1 MPLIIPQGLPA
12 FSALEKENIFVMK
25 QARAVAQD
33 IRPLR
38 IVLVNL
44 MPTKIATEIQLAR
57 VLANSPLQVELSLLH
72 MGSHESKNVP
82 ETHLQAFYKTFK
94 QIRTEKFDGMIITG
108 APVEKMAFEQ
118 VDYWQELCEIME
130 FSKNNVYSTMHICW
144 GAQAGVYYHFGI
156 DKYELSEKMFGVFE
170 HKVVRKKSPLMR
182 GFDEVFYVPH
192 SRYTSVDNVKIEQCE
207 NLRIL
212 AQSEEAGLHIAATD
226 SGRQIFVFGHMEY
239 DKETLGLEYERDVA
253 KGVNIGVP
261 KNYFYGDNPENE
273 IIFRWRAH
281 AQLIFSNWLNYYVYQ
296 STPFKLD
303 DLENN

>member
-1 MPLIIPQGLPA
+1 MPLIIPQNLPA
-12 FSALEKENIFVMK
+12 FSTLEKENVFVMR

-72 MGSHESKNVP
+72 MDSHESKNVSG
-82 ETHLQAFYKTFK
+82 THLQAFYKTFD
-94 QIRTEKFDGMIITG
+94 QIKNKKFDGMIITG
-108 APVEKMAFEQ
+108 APVEKMPFEQ
-118 VDYWQELCEIME
+118 VDYWQELCDIME
-130 FSKNNVYSTMHICW
+130 FSKHNVYSTMHICW

-156 DKYELSEKMFGVFE
+156 EKYELSEKMFGVFE
-170 HKVVRKKSPLMR
+170 HRVMRPKSPLMR

-192 SRYTSVDNVKIEQCE
+192 SRHTAVREDMVQTCEQ
-207 NLRIL
+207 LRIL
-212 AQSEEAGLHIAATD
+212 AQSDDAGLHIASTD

-239 DKETLGLEYERDVA
+239 DKDTLKKEYERDVE
-253 KGVNIGVP
+253 KGFEIDVP
-261 KNYFYGDNPENE
+261 KNYFYNDDPKNDV
-273 IIFRWRAH
+273 IFRWRAH

-296 STPFKLD
+296 NTPFKLEE
-303 DLENN
+303 LKEN

>member
-1 MPLIIPQGLPA
+1 MPLIIPQNLPA

-57 VLANSPLQVELSLLH
+57 VLANSPLQVQLSLLH
-72 MGSHESKNVP
+72 MDSHESKNVSG
-82 ETHLQAFYKTFK
+82 THLQAFYKTFD
-94 QIRTEKFDGMIITG
+94 QIKNEKFDGMIITG
-108 APVEKMAFEQ
+108 APVEKMAFED

-130 FSKNNVYSTMHICW
+130 FSKTNVYSTLHICW
-144 GAQAGVYYHFGI
+144 GAQAGAYYHFGI
-156 DKYELSEKMFGVFE
+156 NKYALEEKMFGVFS
-170 HKVVRKKSPLMR
+170 HKVMRKKSPLMR

-192 SRYTSVDNVKIEQCE
+192 SRHTSIDEIAVNACE
-207 NLRIL
+207 SLRVL
-212 AQSEEAGLHIAATD
+212 AMSDEAGLHIASTD

-239 DKETLGLEYERDVA
+239 DKDTLKQEYERDIA
-253 KGVNIGVP
+253 KGLDIAVP
-261 KNYFYGDNPENE
+261 KNYFYGDDPNKDV
-273 IIFRWRAH
+273 IFRWRAH
-281 AQLIFSNWLNYYVYQ
+281 AQLLFSNWLNYYVYQ